1 MNKIEE
7 QLRTRVRELLEAGT
21 IAYCIGW
28 GATRF
33 ADRTMPVF
41 ITKPEDAEQ
50 LVWNK
55 YCINGTAKYLL
66 DDRFPEQKIG
76 IIARGCDSR
85 AVNRII
91 KDKQI

>member
-41 ITKPEDAEQ
+41 ITKPEDADQ
-50 LVWNK
+50 LVWN
-55 YCINGTAKYLL
+55 
-66 DDRFPEQKIG
+66 E
-76 IIARGCDSR
+76 
-85 AVNRII
+85 
-91 KDKQI
+91 